1 MPFFLLSPF
10 IHFKRILCHIYIFIE
25 NGQPEGDEESRHWGT
40 KMNGEIHI
48 NL

>member
-1 MPFFLLSPF
+1 MPFFYSALLSISREF
-10 IHFKRILCHIYIFIE
+10 YVIFTFIE